1 MTEQTKINIVKAV
14 EKQTKQ
20 RVMILFPDDTAKQAN
35 PRTVDEISAAIMKE
49 IQE

>member
-1 MTEQTKINIVKAV
+1 MTEQTKINIIKAI
-14 EKQTKQ
+14 ERQTKQ

-35 PRTVDEISAAIMKE
+35 PRTVDEILAKIREE